1 MMKQQAQPGDRVTME
16 NVWKYTVAFG
26 VVEKVTSDYIV
37 VKWDDIP
44 GHWHYTEEQA
54 KGLETVNESR

>member
-1 MMKQQAQPGDRVTME
+1 MKPGDKVKME
-16 NVWKYTVAFG
+16 PMWKYEIAVG
-26 VVEKVTSDYIV
+26 GIEKITADRYVV

-54 KGLETVNESR
+54 TRLEIIDESG

>member
-1 MMKQQAQPGDRVTME
+1 ME